1 MTPRLHRGNWR
12 FDSSLIHCRIV
23 IIITERRFPV
33 ILIKKANQL
42 KDYIFTYI
50 YSLMKA
56 ITSEYYT
63 EPESSIAVKLQEIM
77 EIARK
82 IEELANLSNTQSS
95 FYSQGKKYEGRK
107 K

>member
-1 MTPRLHRGNWR
+1 
-12 FDSSLIHCRIV
+12 
-23 IIITERRFPV
+23 
-33 ILIKKANQL
+33 
-42 KDYIFTYI
+42 
-50 YSLMKA
+50 MKA